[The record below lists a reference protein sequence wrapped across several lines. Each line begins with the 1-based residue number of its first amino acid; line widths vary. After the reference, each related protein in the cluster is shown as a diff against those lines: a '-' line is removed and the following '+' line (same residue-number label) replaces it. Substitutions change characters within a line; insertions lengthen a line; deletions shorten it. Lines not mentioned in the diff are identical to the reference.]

1 MANESPHRSAP
12 NDGHSAD
19 PVGDGPNAAAKSFDA
34 TAAAASYARPTDPRL
49 ALSSTTSCRSSK
61 AGPTT
66 SATSNCFAR
75 HATTQRRDV
84 KPEPEPNATGHERRE
99 MCALE
104 CADDRNETRGV
115 RAFKSLASPA
125 LRTDAGSRLRKCTGF
140 HVFTKSPKPPEYQA
154 EPRKWKGD
162 TMRKKRVS
170 SAHQRPGVVP
180 PRSSRG
186 DSEEPVLRRLCGSG
200 DSRAGTKRADTSPI
214 SAHLRRERNRL
225 KYLMMKCFR
234 TSNRRPSTSSVDS
247 SFCMP
252 VYMGAAETG
261 RVKDSP

>member
-1 MANESPHRSAP
+1 M
-12 NDGHSAD
+12 
-19 PVGDGPNAAAKSFDA
+19 
-34 TAAAASYARPTDPRL
+34 TWPTF
-49 ALSSTTSCRSSK
+49 
-61 AGPTT
+61 
-66 SATSNCFAR
+66 NCFAR
-75 HATTQRRDV
+75 RATTQRRDA
-84 KPEPEPNATGHERRE
+84 KPEPEPHATGHERRE

-125 LRTDAGSRLRKCTGF
+125 LRTDAGSRPRLCTGF
-140 HVFTKSPKPPEYQA
+140 HVFTKSPKPPKYQVK
-154 EPRKWKGD
+154 PRKWKGD
-162 TMRKKRVS
+162 TMCKKRVS

-180 PRSSRG
+180 PCTSSP
-186 DSEEPVLRRLCGSG
+186 DSEEPVSRRLYGFPG
-200 DSRAGTKRADTSPI
+200 FRAGTKRATTSPS